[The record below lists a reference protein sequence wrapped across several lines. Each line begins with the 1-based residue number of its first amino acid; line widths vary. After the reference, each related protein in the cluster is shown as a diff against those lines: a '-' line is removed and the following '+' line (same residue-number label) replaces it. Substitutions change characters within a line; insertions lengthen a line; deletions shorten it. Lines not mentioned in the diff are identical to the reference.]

1 MKDEIITIDFV
12 IEELKKQY
20 ERAKKKSFIAKPLSF
35 ALYSVWKATDL
46 TEKRRELPHKED

>member
-20 ERAKKKSFIAKPLSF
+20 ERAKKKIFIAKPLSF
-35 ALYSVWKATDL
+35 ALHSVWKATDL